1 MKNTTLSL
9 LLVLFVSACS
19 HKTESIITT
28 GNGVATNTPQF
39 SVVAGDV
46 VSSSVETVTG
56 HTSASPTQVQ
66 YMVHIELSDAK
77 GAEFRK
83 FTKDH
88 VGQQVQILVGT
99 KVVQEPMIAAEIVR
113 PKIDLLYS
121 TSAEA
126 QSIADLLS
134 KK

>member
-19 HKTESIITT
+19 HKTESNTT
-28 GNGVATNTPQF
+28 AGLPEF
-39 SVVAGDV
+39 SIAAGDV
-46 VSSSVETVTG
+46 VSTSVETVTG
-56 HTSASPTQVQ
+56 HMPSSPTQAES
-66 YMVHIELSDAK
+66 MVHIELSGAK

-88 VGQQVQILVGT
+88 VSQQVQILVGT
-99 KVVQEPMIAAEIVR
+99 KVVQEPMIAAEIVS

-121 TSAEA
+121 TPAEA

>member
-19 HKTESIITT
+19 HKTESNTT
-28 GNGVATNTPQF
+28 AGLPEF
-39 SVVAGDV
+39 SIAASDV

-56 HTSASPTQVQ
+56 HTPASPTRED
-66 YMVHIELSDAK
+66 YMVHIELSDTK

-88 VGQQVQILVGT
+88 VGQHVQILVGT
-99 KVVQEPMIAAEIVR
+99 KVVQEPMIAAEIVS
-113 PKIDLLYS
+113 PKIDLIYS
-121 TSAEA
+121 TPAEA

>member
-1 MKNTTLSL
+1 MKNTTISL

-19 HKTESIITT
+19 HKTESIVTT
-28 GNGVATNTPQF
+28 DSGVATNTPQF

-46 VSSSVETVTG
+46 VSASVETVTG
-56 HTSASPTQVQ
+56 HTPSSPTRAES
-66 YMVHIELSDAK
+66 MVHIELSGEK

-99 KVVQEPMIAAEIVR
+99 KVVQEPMIAAEIVS

-121 TSAEA
+121 TPAEA

>member
-19 HKTESIITT
+19 HKTES
-28 GNGVATNTPQF
+28 NATAGLPEF
-39 SVVAGDV
+39 SIAVGDV
-46 VSSSVETVTG
+46 VSTSVETATG
-56 HTSASPTQVQ
+56 HASSPTQE
-66 YMVHIELSDAK
+66 MSLVHIQLSSAK
-77 GAEFRK
+77 GAEFRQ

-88 VGQQVQILVGT
+88 VSQKVQILVGT
-99 KVVQEPMIAAEIVR
+99 KVVQEPVIFAEIES

-121 TSAEA
+121 TPAEA

>member
-19 HKTESIITT
+19 HKTESNPTSTT
-28 GNGVATNTPQF
+28 AGLPEFTIAV
-39 SVVAGDV
+39 GDV
-46 VSSSVETVTG
+46 VSTSVETVTG
-56 HTSASPTQVQ
+56 HMPSSPTQAES
-66 YMVHIELSDAK
+66 MVHIELSGAK
-77 GAEFRK
+77 GADFRK

-99 KVVQEPMIAAEIVR
+99 KVVQEPMIAAEIVS

-121 TSAEA
+121 TPAEA
-126 QSIADLLS
+126 QSVADLLS